1 MNNHS
6 DDWQEFSREDSE
18 KTQKLSEST
27 EDSVKEKAGE
37 QEQRTS
43 FDFQETEDTPEHFSL
58 LGKNPKQSKQYHQFP
73 NYFYAGFWMR
83 FFAFLVDLLMIA
95 CVKTIF
101 LGSVLGLSA
110 DGILYAVGAMVC
122 YLGYFILMTK
132 LTNGQTIG
140 KMIFGLKVVCFN
152 EEKLSWTTVL
162 IREGACRIILKK
174 GFFMLG
180 YLVAAFS
187 PKKQHIG
194 DMLSD
199 TSVVSL
205 NLIKAYQGLEA

>member
-1 MNNHS
+1 MKES
-6 DDWQEFSREDSE
+6 
-18 KTQKLSEST
+18 ST
-27 EDSVKEKAGE
+27 EE
-37 QEQRTS
+37 QQVTS
-43 FDFQETEDTPEHFSL
+43 FDFQETDDTPEHFSL
-58 LGKNPKQSKQYHQFP
+58 LGKKPPKKNLHYQFP

-83 FFAFLVDLLMIA
+83 LFAFLVDLLLIA
-95 CVKTIF
+95 CLKTIL
-101 LGSVLGLSA
+101 LGNVLGMSA
-110 DGILYAVGAMVC
+110 NGLVYTIGALIC
-122 YLGYFILMTK
+122 YLGYFIFMTK

-174 GFFMLG
+174 GFFMIG

-194 DMLSD
+194 DMFSD